1 MSILSNGNVGI
12 NTTTPAYTMDTTGD
26 IRASGVVRADGGLTT
41 GVTTLVSNLNAD
53 LLDS

>member
-1 MSILSNGNVGI
+1 MTILNNGNVGI
-12 NTTTPAYTMDTTGD
+12 GTSTPIYKLDITGGF
-26 IRASGVVRADGGLTT
+26 RATGIVRADGGLTT

>member
-12 NTTTPAYTMDTTGD
+12 NTTTPVYTMDTTGD
-26 IRASGVVRADGGLTT
+26 IRATGIVRADGGLTI
-41 GVTTLVSNLNAD
+41 GDTTLVTNLNAD

>member
-1 MSILSNGNVGI
+1 MTILNNGNVGI
-12 NTTTPAYTMDTTGD
+12 GTSTPIYKLDISGD
-26 IRASGVVRADGGLTT
+26 IRATGIVRADGGLTT